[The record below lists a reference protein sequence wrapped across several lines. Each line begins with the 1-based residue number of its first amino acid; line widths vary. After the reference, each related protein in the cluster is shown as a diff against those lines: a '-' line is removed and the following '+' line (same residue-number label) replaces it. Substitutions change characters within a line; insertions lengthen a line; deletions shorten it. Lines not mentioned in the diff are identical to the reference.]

1 MLQRTLNEYF
11 KFYVKFNTIDFLV
24 AYVVE
29 FKTVKN
35 DGKYEIEFRDVFILY
50 QTKGWRNSTC
60 RLVWVIR
67 VKWWSLAL

>member
-35 DGKYEIEFRDVFILY
+35 DGKYEIEFREVFILY
-50 QTKGWRNSTC
+50 QTRSEG
-60 RLVWVIR
+60 IP
-67 VKWWSLAL
+67 LAGSYGLLG

>member
-1 MLQRTLNEYF
+1 MLQRTPNEYI

-35 DGKYEIEFRDVFILY
+35 DGKYEIEFQEVFY
-50 QTKGWRNSTC
+50 
-60 RLVWVIR
+60 
-67 VKWWSLAL
+67 SLPKKE

>member
-1 MLQRTLNEYF
+1 MLQRTLNEYI

-35 DGKYEIEFRDVFILY
+35 GGKYEIEFQEVFILY
-50 QTKGWRNSTC
+50 QTRSE
-60 RLVWVIR
+60 RIP
-67 VKWWSLAL
+67 LAGSYGLLG

>member
-1 MLQRTLNEYF
+1 MLQRTLNEYI

-35 DGKYEIEFRDVFILY
+35 DGKYEIELQEVLFF
-50 QTKGWRNSTC
+50 TKQG
-60 RLVWVIR
+60 
-67 VKWWSLAL
+67 VKEFHLQARMGY